1 MPVQRRG
8 VRIVKRILSA
18 LVVMAML
25 LACLGTAL
33 AETWYCPNCGSRC
46 DSNFC
51 PSCGTRKPSSG
62 SNAASIASTISSVS
76 VSQQENGDTL
86 VSWSASGTGP
96 YKVTYT
102 TEEWQVSYYDQQS
115 YAGSSA
121 TLRYLV
127 PGAIYT
133 IKVTDTASGASKS
146 TTYTE
151 PMLVYRE
158 FKTGNKYLKLSEN
171 SFSIQALERNPVNT
185 FELQVLWPQLSHSRL
200 YVAKLALKTPLG
212 YTSGTHL
219 WDPFKLD
226 RYTAGI
232 AYTYSM
238 STDWLERIQSDF
250 GYIPTGTYTF
260 EFYLNGQLYDY
271 VSVPVRN

>member
-1 MPVQRRG
+1 M
-8 VRIVKRILSA
+8 KRILSA

-62 SNAASIASTISSVS
+62 SNAA
-76 VSQQENGDTL
+76 
-86 VSWSASGTGP
+86 
-96 YKVTYT
+96 K
-102 TEEWQVSYYDQQS
+102 
-115 YAGSSA
+115 
-121 TLRYLV
+121 
-127 PGAIYT
+127 
-133 IKVTDTASGASKS
+133 
-146 TTYTE
+146 
-151 PMLVYRE
+151 
-158 FKTGNKYLKLSEN
+158 
-171 SFSIQALERNPVNT
+171 RNPVNT

-212 YTSGTHL
+212 YTSGTRL